1 MVFSSRKYNS
11 IIRYS
16 FIYSLLLALVIA
28 LLLTALLY
36 YTEKLSTMGT
46 VIIIVISMTT
56 FCYSHTLLAKKYI
69 IRRYILSKKF
79 PRKWESILESNVKYY
94 QYLSDDEKIRFKQ
107 EILIFLGEKKIT
119 GIETDVD
126 DKCKI
131 LVASS
136 AIIPVFNYQEWEYND
151 LSEILIYPGNFDEN
165 YNFMSK
171 NSHYL
176 GLVTR
181 KGSNMILS
189 KAALYMAFED
199 EENSSHVGIHE
210 FIHKIDGKDGFI
222 DGIPFFMLNKNNRD
236 RWLEISQLETD
247 RIRAGQSDINPY
259 ALTNKAEF
267 FAVVSEY
274 FFKQPSL
281 MENQHPELYGILEE
295 IFERK

>member
-1 MVFSSRKYNS
+1 MTFSSSKYKS
-11 IIRYS
+11 IIIYS
-16 FIYSLLLALVIA
+16 FIYSLFLALVIA

-46 VIIIVISMTT
+46 VIIIVISMIT

-69 IRRYILSKKF
+69 IRRHILSKEF
-79 PRKWESILESNVKYY
+79 PKKWESILESNVKYY

-107 EILIFLGEKKIT
+107 EILIFMGEKKIT
-119 GIETDVD
+119 GIETDID

-136 AIIPVFNYQEWEYND
+136 AIIPVFNYPEWEYND

-189 KAALYMAFED
+189 KDALYIAFED

-236 RWLEISQLETD
+236 KWLKISQLEID

-281 MENQHPELYGILEE
+281 MENQHPDLYGILKE

>member
-1 MVFSSRKYNS
+1 MTFSSRKYKL

-16 FIYSLLLALVIA
+16 FIYSLFLALVIA

-36 YTEKLSTMGT
+36 YTEKLSTIGT

-69 IRRYILSKKF
+69 IRRYILRKEF
-79 PRKWESILESNVKYY
+79 PQKWELILEKYVKYY
-94 QYLSDDEKIRFKQ
+94 QYLNENEKLRFKQ

-136 AIIPVFNYQEWEYND
+136 AIIPVFNYPEWEYND
-151 LSEILIYPGNFDEN
+151 LSEILIYPGSFDEN
-165 YNFMSK
+165 YNFLSG
-171 NSHYL
+171 NSNYL

-189 KAALYMAFED
+189 KAALYRAFED
-199 EENSSHVGIHE
+199 EGDRSHVGIHE

-222 DGIPFFMLNKNNRD
+222 DGIPFFMLNKDNRD
-236 RWLEISQLETD
+236 KWLEISQLETN
-247 RIRAGQSDINPY
+247 RIRIGQSDINPY

-274 FFKQPSL
+274 FFKEPSL
-281 MENQHPELYGILEE
+281 MENQHPELYGILRE